1 MDQDQSK
8 HSSVASNSSSLSTG
22 VLNEAVVM
30 GITRTNA
37 SPQVMRVE
45 SMKSH
50 ASLIQRSN
58 SLHSSNSIKR
68 TLSQLT
74 KNRLRGRNKNNSIG
88 GSGDGEALSRS
99 MSAGMASI
107 SPTTTSEDMSR
118 RLELT
123 IDHDEFV
130 QDLSTLGSFL
140 DGQDKEMNTG
150 YIMNNRDSNNS
161 NYYSDSD
168 TERETVYMYTPAVI
182 VTGPSVRS
190 SAQSTES
197 MSLGASRRS
206 GPSVPS
212 MVLESRPFQSMS
224 SSSGS
229 TPIGY
234 YYQHPSSHAPSNS
247 IPKPGCT
254 PDHGYPLTATTK
266 SPSLPNS
273 LQNPPSS
280 SPYST
285 NGMETV
291 VESHSAPTTALVSL
305 LASTSNSNDNNNYNN
320 TNAVMSNSASN
331 YPNSSNANLPPK
343 ISTGPTPA
351 MFTFSSSTVHP
362 LSSSSST
369 SFYSFKSLPGP
380 SPVSAGP
387 SPVTPLGYGFVPS
400 SSGSGT
406 TIHGGGGVGGHFN
419 GSPMGNT
426 TTRDSTLSTLSSIDA
441 RSTTTR
447 GDGEEIMIFWDGHRG
462 SRSSSTMQ

>member
-1 MDQDQSK
+1 M
-8 HSSVASNSSSLSTG
+8 A
-22 VLNEAVVM
+22 
-30 GITRTNA
+30 ITRTNA
-37 SPQVMRVE
+37 SPQLIRLEKMKNSA
-45 SMKSH
+45 SM
-50 ASLIQRSN
+50 IQRSN

-74 KNRLRGRNKNNSIG
+74 KSRLLGRNKSNHMG
-88 GSGDGEALSRS
+88 GDES
-99 MSAGMASI
+99 MSAAGMGSMG
-107 SPTTTSEDMSR
+107 PTSTTSEDMSR

-123 IDHDEFV
+123 IDHDDFV
-130 QDLSTLGSFL
+130 QDLSSLGSFL
-140 DGQDKEMNTG
+140 VGEDKEMNAG
-150 YIMNNRDSNNS
+150 HIINNNNYRDSNNS

-168 TERETVYMYTPAVI
+168 TGRETVYMYTPAVI

-197 MSLGASRRS
+197 SMSPTGRRRS
-206 GPSVPS
+206 GPSIPS

-254 PDHGYPLTATTK
+254 PDHGYPLAATTK
-266 SPSLPNS
+266 SPSLPSS
-273 LQNPPSS
+273 LPSS
-280 SPYST
+280 SSSYST
-285 NGMETV
+285 SGIDAT

-305 LASTSNSNDNNNYNN
+305 LASTSNSNNNN
-320 TNAVMSNSASN
+320 T
-331 YPNSSNANLPPK
+331 NLPPK
-343 ISTGPTPA
+343 ISTSTTPA

-387 SPVTPLGYGFVPS
+387 SPVTPLNYGLASSPS
-400 SSGSGT
+400 TGSGT
-406 TIHGGGGVGGHFN
+406 TIHGGGGVMMTHNNSNHFN
-419 GSPMGNT
+419 HVGSMGNM

-441 RSTTTR
+441 PSTTTR